1 MTWEKDAAAIKAA
14 IKALEKRAD
23 ALPVTTAP
31 VTPIAPVGWL
41 CPACGRGNAPFVQHC
56 PCKGWPKMEITC

>member
-1 MTWEKDAAAIKAA
+1 MTWEKDAAAVKAELQ
-14 IKALEKRAD
+14 KLKKRAD

-41 CPACGRGNAPFVQHC
+41 CPACGRGNAPTNMTC
-56 PCKGWPKMEITC
+56 PCKPWTKMEITC